1 MNTERTP
8 PAAAA
13 ANPLQELCTALERL
27 STRKIWSGGEV
38 QELARLTLELAL
50 ATEELARRLHDV
62 VVGQRQLHDVVMSQ
76 RHELYDQVE
85 GARAEL
91 DRHNE
96 AMGRALQLEPL
107 ALNGQETALEPSRA
121 RSGPPSVLDFPC
133 PGCGAPAGSPCESE
147 EGVRLSEPHTWRL
160 EEAVRP

>member
-13 ANPLQELCTALERL
+13 ANPLQELCAALERL

-50 ATEELARRLHDV
+50 ATEELARRLHEV
-62 VVGQRQLHDVVMSQ
+62 ATTPPKIFISPSAL
-76 RHELYDQVE
+76 
-85 GARAEL
+85 AEL
-91 DRHNE
+91 ERHKE
-96 AMGRALQLEPL
+96 AMGRALELP
-107 ALNGQETALEPSRA
+107 NGQETALEPSRA
-121 RSGPPSVLDFPC
+121 RSGPCVLLSMGAAVLDVPC

-160 EEAVRP
+160 EEAARP